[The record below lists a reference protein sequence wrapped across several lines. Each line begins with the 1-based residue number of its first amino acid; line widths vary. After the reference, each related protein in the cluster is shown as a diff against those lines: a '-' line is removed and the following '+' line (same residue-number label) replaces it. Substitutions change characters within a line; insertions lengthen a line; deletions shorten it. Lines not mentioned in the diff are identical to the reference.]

1 MKIAWFFLIA
11 LAVMALTI
19 GLGGGL
25 LLPALGVERGT
36 DGTIAAGL
44 GGAIIG
50 VFYILMFR
58 RPTGA

>member
-11 LAVMALTI
+11 LAVMAICL

-25 LLPALGVERGT
+25 LLPALGVEGE
-36 DGTIAAGL
+36 AARIIPAGV

-50 VFYILMFR
+50 LFYIRMFR